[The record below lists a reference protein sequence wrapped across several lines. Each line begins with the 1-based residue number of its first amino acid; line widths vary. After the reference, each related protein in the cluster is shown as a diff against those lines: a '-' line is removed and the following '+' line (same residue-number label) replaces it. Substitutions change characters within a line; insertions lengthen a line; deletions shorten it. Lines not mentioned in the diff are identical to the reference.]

1 MITNEKIS
9 ALIDRQASASERRAL
24 FERMRADCG
33 ARETWRRY
41 HLIGLVLRGEISH
54 CGADLSA
61 RICARL
67 EAEPAPRAP
76 LQSARPVRK
85 PLNRWALAASLAA
98 LLALLALAALRPPS
112 QDGAHI
118 AVRPDARP
126 DARVEQE
133 FHVMLMQHG
142 EFASSPRM
150 NGLLVYAK
158 LLSDQPLHTPR

>member
-1 MITNEKIS
+1 MSPNEKIS
-9 ALIDRQASASERRAL
+9 ALIDRRASASERRAL
-24 FERMRADCG
+24 FERMRADRG

-61 RICARL
+61 RIGARL
-67 EAEPAPRAP
+67 EAEPAPLAP
-76 LQSARPVRK
+76 LRPARPARK

-98 LLALLALAALRPPS
+98 SLTLLALAALRPPS
-112 QDGAHI
+112 QDGAQI
-118 AVRPDARP
+118 AARP

-133 FHVMLMQHG
+133 FDVMLVQHG
-142 EFASSPRM
+142 EFASSPGL

-158 LLSDQPLHTPR
+158 LVSDQPLHTPRMNP